1 MDAHLDRM
9 RAHPDIAGR
18 VLRLE
23 YTSVSLNPQA
33 KLFGRRSLLDQF
45 DPGRGEDRPVLAAFE
60 EELTCPWALYHVR
73 RILPVSKA
81 HPTRRGRPMR
91 SVERVHVGSWQATP
105 SATPRTLPPRALHGG
120 VRNWVGR
127 EDARNSR
134 EHVEGRP
141 VGEQPVLAMSVVVD
155 HGRLLLICRAA
166 PEADLVWAL
175 PGGTVEPGETAE
187 QAAVRETLEETGLG
201 VEAVRLLGE
210 RVHPDTGRLIAY
222 VACTVRGGRA
232 RAASSR
238 EVSAIAWAAPGEIHR
253 YVPRGL
259 FPPVQAYLDGR

>member
-1 MDAHLDRM
+1 MVMTQCHR
-9 RAHPDIAGR
+9 
-18 VLRLE
+18 
-23 YTSVSLNPQA
+23 
-33 KLFGRRSLLDQF
+33 GRRQREDFEARGTSLRF
-45 DPGRGEDRPVLAAFE
+45 P
-60 EELTCPWALYHVR
+60 ELR
-73 RILPVSKA
+73 
-81 HPTRRGRPMR
+81 
-91 SVERVHVGSWQATP
+91 
-105 SATPRTLPPRALHGG
+105 PPRSLHGG

-141 VGEQPVLAMSVVVD
+141 VGEQPVLAMGVVVD

-222 VACTVRGGRA
+222 VACTVRGGTA
-232 RAASSR
+232 RAASAR
-238 EVSAIAWAAPGEIHR
+238 EVSAIAWAARGEIHR